1 MFSFFR
7 RKDSAPKVNDIVFA
21 TKAAKWNGIKEAIN
35 QTPKPVLIAWFED
48 SAEELQQYF
57 HQQQLNEEVINYRQ
71 IHAGSLHNNSVI
83 FIEHYP
89 LASKENELFISLKD
103 KKITVYSSLDE
114 SLFKIFG
121 GENIS
126 ALLSRM
132 GLNENEAISHP
143 MITRS
148 IRNAQEKLQQKLIT
162 EQSASSMEEW
172 MRKNVAQAT
181 Y

>member
-7 RKDSAPKVNDIVFA
+7 KKESVPKVNDVIFA
-21 TKAAKWNGIKEAIN
+21 TKAAKFNGLRDAMN
-35 QTPKPVLIAWFED
+35 QTPKPVFIAWFED

-57 HQQQLNEEVINYRQ
+57 HQYQVQEEVLTYRH
-71 IHAGSLHNNSVI
+71 IHPGTLQTNSVI

-89 LASKENELFISLKD
+89 LASKENELFVSLKD
-103 KKITVYSSLDE
+103 KTITVYSSLDE

-126 ALLSRM
+126 ALLGRM
-132 GLNENEAISHP
+132 GLNDNEAISHP

-148 IRNAQEKLQQKLIT
+148 IRNAQEKLQNKLIT
-162 EQSASSMEEW
+162 EQSATSMEEW
-172 MRKNVAQAT
+172 MRKNLKQAT